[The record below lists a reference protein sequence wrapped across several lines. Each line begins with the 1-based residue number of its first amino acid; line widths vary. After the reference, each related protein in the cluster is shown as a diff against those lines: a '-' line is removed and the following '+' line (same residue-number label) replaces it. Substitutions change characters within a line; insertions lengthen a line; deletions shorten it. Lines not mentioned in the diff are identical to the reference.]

1 MASHKY
7 RVQGEIETLLRQA
20 HRGDFDDPTLTE
32 LKQTIREQVNSVVG
46 NRVVSDVIIANL
58 KIIPAEKKAPAAN
71 NNTTSQAPWIEKLP
85 SYISKQD
92 GEQ

>member
-1 MASHKY
+1 MI
-7 RVQGEIETLLRQA
+7 QLL
-20 HRGDFDDPTLTE
+20 PNSN
-32 LKQTIREQVNSVVG
+32 KKIREQVNSLVG
-46 NRVVSDVIIANL
+46 NRVVSDVIITNL
-58 KIIPAEKKAPAAN
+58 KIVPAEKKDPAAT